1 MRKLKSRMLVRYKVN
16 IVFQFHAS
24 TACDSDDVVDVSLV
38 QLRYKTLV
46 LACYLASPP
55 RIQQKDKH
63 SLGPSYCPWRHL
75 LFAYKSPLKEKALRV
90 STSSARLV
98 SVLVGGSRTERLM
111 LRKYY

>member
-75 LFAYKSPLKEKALRV
+75 LFA
-90 STSSARLV
+90 
-98 SVLVGGSRTERLM
+98 
-111 LRKYY
+111 